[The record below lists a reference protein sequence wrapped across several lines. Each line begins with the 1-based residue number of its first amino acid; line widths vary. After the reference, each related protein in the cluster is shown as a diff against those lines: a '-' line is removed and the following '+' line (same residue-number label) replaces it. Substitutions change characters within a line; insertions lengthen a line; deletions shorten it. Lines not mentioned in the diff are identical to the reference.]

1 MVSFFGFLNLINPFK
16 YLPNPKLLYTKDPLI
31 PEVTLRRVG
40 AETEVEFNQLHYI
53 VIPRLAIH
61 YLRNPER

>member
-1 MVSFFGFLNLINPFK
+1 M
-16 YLPNPKLLYTKDPLI
+16 YLTNPKLLYTKDHLI

-53 VIPRLAIH
+53 AIPRLAIH
-61 YLRNPER
+61 YLRNPEK